1 MTGSTEC
8 DSKKLA
14 EAKAEENYYIKRY
27 KQALDGVSNLV
38 GVTKPSSVDD
48 VIHTTVLNVIKTKHD

>member
-48 VIHTTVLNVIKTKHD
+48 VIHGADFNVEQDKAH